1 MPQTRHTQ
9 KPLTFQEVFVMGMP
23 HTGLTALARE
33 LSRKYPIPI
42 YPKSGKLFH
51 PNGAWK
57 FSNQVSPFQRDPRV
71 LVIVLIK
78 DPFFWVQ
85 SLKRNP
91 GHLRNQRLSTGEN
104 KTTIDFLQ
112 DLNFNGRSY
121 QNIADLW
128 NQSLANYLNPTKFPP
143 TNTMV
148 ITTSEFLYQFRDIQE
163 RLDEILLAPD
173 APKGYLPPCYLKS
186 QPHSKTCRDRFSAED
201 YYHPENRYQNL
212 TNQEIKFLKQQL
224 QAPLLQ
230 RLHFKTDDFIGQ
242 ALTSQN
248 LKTFTE
254 QQRQQYREKQI
265 PTPTTK
271 QVLETISENS
281 GEISDELQSSLLIN
295 PDQDQVQDRTK
306 VQNPNQPLIS
316 EKLDEI
322 PQSSQS
328 DPPPSDQTLECVT
341 ATVKPYLIP
350 PKPPNLNS
358 LASKNPILLEHLLLH
373 LPNRR

>member
-33 LSRKYPIPI
+33 LSRKYQIPI
-42 YPKSGKLFH
+42 YPKPGKCFH

-57 FSNQVSPFQRDPRV
+57 FSNQVSPFQMDSRV

-112 DLNFNGRSY
+112 DLNFNGRPY

-128 NQSLANYLNPTKFPP
+128 NQSVANYLNPIKFPP

-201 YYHPENRYQNL
+201 YYHQENRYQNL
-212 TNQEIKFLKQQL
+212 TNQEIKLLKQQL
-224 QAPLLQ
+224 QSPLLQ

-242 ALTSQN
+242 ALTSEN
-248 LKTFTE
+248 LKTFTR
-254 QQRQQYREKQI
+254 QQSQQYREKH
-265 PTPTTK
+265 TPSTTTK

-281 GEISDELQSSLLIN
+281 AEISDEAQSLLLII
-295 PDQDQVQDRTK
+295 PDQDP
-306 VQNPNQPLIS
+306 NPNQPQKPN
-316 EKLDEI
+316 ENPKTFQPET
-322 PQSSQS
+322 
-328 DPPPSDQTLECVT
+328 PPSDQTLECVT

-358 LASKNPILLEHLLLH
+358 LAYKNPILLEHLLLH